1 MFLAIVIMLTKLTFL
16 RKFFTSH
23 ISRNSTVLHSIVKTY
38 IVFQSSRTI
47 LLLYAADISVFTNSL
62 CIFEVVNII
71 FLNFS
76 TSKVQKSFYNI
87 LLKRRKILFFTHFL
101 NTCYV
106 AIQCIFH
113 SFVYTVNFIF
123 LTIVLYFL

>member
-1 MFLAIVIMLTKLTFL
+1 MLTKLTFL

-62 CIFEVVNII
+62 CIFEVLNII

-87 LLKRRKILFFTHFL
+87 LLKHRKILFFTDFL

-106 AIQCIFH
+106 AIQYIFH
-113 SFVYTVNFIF
+113 SFVLYCEFYIFNNNFILLVALSF
-123 LTIVLYFL
+123 NM